1 MIMRKREEA
10 KKTNSQKG
18 ISCHA
23 FGCKQPKFTKI
34 RVNIKEF
41 IGRNMASQGNP
52 K

>member
-1 MIMRKREEA
+1 MRERKEV

-18 ISCHA
+18 IICCA

-34 RVNIKEF
+34 SISTNGF
-41 IGRNMASQGNP
+41 IGRNTASQGNP